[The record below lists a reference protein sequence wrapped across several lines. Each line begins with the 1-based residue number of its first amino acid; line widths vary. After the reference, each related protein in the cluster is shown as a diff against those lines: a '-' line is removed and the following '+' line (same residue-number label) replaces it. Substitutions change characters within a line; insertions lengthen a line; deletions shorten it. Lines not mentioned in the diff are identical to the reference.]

1 MIKNTEGGYLISQ
14 IHQLSGRIFTRKLNQ
29 YQIDLNH
36 AQGKIIFALWKKDR
50 VSITDLAKETALSKS
65 TLTTMLERLEKSGHL
80 IRKQSETDKR
90 TTIVYLTPKSS
101 SLRADY
107 QKVSWDMNKI
117 YYKGFTR
124 VRISRFESSLKKIL
138 KNLKKESNCI

>member
-124 VRISRFESSLKKIL
+124 ARISRFESSLKKIL
-138 KNLKKESNCI
+138 KNLKKESNYI